1 LATPADGGLKGVG
14 LEPSASQSPGQS
26 IRRSIL
32 IVLLPFAAGYTLS
45 YVFRTVN
52 AVLAPHLVR
61 DIGLSAADLGLIT
74 AAYFLAFAAFQVPL
88 GLLIDRFNPSR
99 VQGILLMSAGLGA
112 LVFAWGEQRETLILG
127 RAMIGLGVAGGL
139 MASLKAIV
147 LWFPRQRLPLF
158 NGLFLAFG
166 GLGAM
171 AATVPVEVALGV
183 TDWRGVYVVLGLA
196 TFASAVLVFFLVPTR
211 PMDPPSGGPLKQFR
225 DLGHV
230 YRDRLFWRIAPV
242 CVVTPGTTM
251 AIQGLWAGPWLR
263 DVAGLD
269 RAAVANHLF
278 IMAVAMTVGFAIT
291 ALLTDILY
299 RRFAIRPITV
309 LGCGLVALLLVQ
321 AGVVAELISIVMLL
335 WISFGALASF
345 ISLSFAIL
353 SQHFPAEYS
362 GRANTGLNVMVFS
375 CSFGAQ
381 YAIGAIIDVWPP
393 LADGNY
399 QPEAYQ
405 AAFGTMLVIEV
416 TALLWFFAAGH
427 LLPAKQR

>member
-1 LATPADGGLKGVG
+1 MA
-14 LEPSASQSPGQS
+14 QSTW
-26 IRRSIL
+26 RSIL
-32 IVLLPFAAGYTLS
+32 VVLLPFAAGYTLS

-61 DIGLSAADLGLIT
+61 DMGLSAADLGLIT

-88 GLLIDRFNPSR
+88 GLLIDRFSPSR

-166 GLGAM
+166 GVGAM
-171 AATVPVEVALGV
+171 AATVPVELALGV
-183 TDWRGVYVVLGLA
+183 TDWRGVYLVLGLA
-196 TFASAVLVFFLVPTR
+196 TFVAAALVFFIVPTR
-211 PMDPPSGGPLKQFR
+211 PLEPPGGGLAQQLG
-225 DLGHV
+225 DLAYV
-230 YRDRLFWRIAPV
+230 YRDRLFWRVAPV
-242 CVVTPGTTM
+242 CVVMPATTM

-263 DVAGLD
+263 DVAGLGP
-269 RAAVANHLF
+269 AAVANHLF
-278 IMAVAMTVGFAIT
+278 IMALAMTAGFAFT
-291 ALLTDILY
+291 AFLTDFLY
-299 RRFAIRPITV
+299 RRFAIRPIAV
-309 LGCGLVALLLVQ
+309 LASGLGALLLVQ
-321 AGVVAELISIVMLL
+321 VGVVAELTSIALLL
-335 WISFGALASF
+335 WIGIGALSSF

-375 CSFGAQ
+375 GSFAAQ
-381 YAIGAIIDVWPP
+381 YAIGAIIDLWPP
-393 LADGNY
+393 LAGGNY
-399 QPEAYQ
+399 QPAAYQ
-405 AAFGTMLVIEV
+405 AAFGTMLAIEV
-416 TALLWFFAAGH
+416 VAFLWFFVAAW
-427 LLPAKQR
+427 LLPLRPR

>member
-1 LATPADGGLKGVG
+1 
-14 LEPSASQSPGQS
+14 
-26 IRRSIL
+26 
-32 IVLLPFAAGYTLS
+32 
-45 YVFRTVN
+45 
-52 AVLAPHLVR
+52 
-61 DIGLSAADLGLIT
+61 
-74 AAYFLAFAAFQVPL
+74 
-88 GLLIDRFNPSR
+88 
-99 VQGILLMSAGLGA
+99 
-112 LVFAWGEQRETLILG
+112 
-127 RAMIGLGVAGGL
+127 
-139 MASLKAIV
+139 
-147 LWFPRQRLPLF
+147 
-158 NGLFLAFG
+158 
-166 GLGAM
+166 
-171 AATVPVEVALGV
+171 
-183 TDWRGVYVVLGLA
+183 
-196 TFASAVLVFFLVPTR
+196 
-211 PMDPPSGGPLKQFR
+211 
-225 DLGHV
+225 
-230 YRDRLFWRIAPV
+230 
-242 CVVTPGTTM
+242 M

-278 IMAVAMTVGFAIT
+278 IMALAMTVGFAIT
-291 ALLTDILY
+291 ALLTDFLY

-321 AGVVAELISIVMLL
+321 AGVVAELISIAMLL